1 MEPVQKQ
8 AVEESKKLDG
18 TFNVANG
25 LSTVNDDSVVK
36 KQTADNLISE
46 DSATDVPVEECTTDV
61 TMEDS
66 ATDAPVEECTT
77 NAPVEDSATDV
88 PVEDSTIN
96 IPKKDLAISTR
107 EEQTTAEGKAKAS
120 DKGGSKWKDRLR
132 PRRKKGGRRGR
143 AP

>member
-8 AVEESKKLDG
+8 AVEDSEKLDG

-25 LSTVNDDSVVK
+25 LSTINDDSVVK
-36 KQTADNLISE
+36 KQTADNLVS
-46 DSATDVPVEECTTDV
+46 
-61 TMEDS
+61 EDS

-77 NAPVEDSATDV
+77 DIPMEDSATDV
-88 PVEDSTIN
+88 PVEDSTID
-96 IPKKDLAISTR
+96 IPKKDLATSMR

-132 PRRKKGGRRGR
+132 PRRKKGGCRGR